1 MKTRTQ
7 KFRLGIFIT
16 IASLILVGLIAFF
29 TAQHFLEKSN
39 TYYVSYQDVSVGG
52 LEVGSPVKYLG
63 IKVGNISD
71 IKIDPNDVNS
81 IIVELELDPTTPVKE
96 DTKANIVA
104 RGITGLK
111 TIEIRGGTNEAE
123 SLEPGEFIKPG
134 SSATAEITGKAEV
147 IAEKAELVLNN
158 LQRFSRPE
166 NMKKFT
172 DVADEIS
179 SFVQRAEL
187 TMARVDTIVIE
198 NRDTL
203 NATIETAYKVA
214 GSLDKSLV
222 GINRLVNNDTIKNI
236 LVNTQEFSD
245 ALNDIN
251 LKVLVQDLS
260 ELVRQTQVLL
270 NNADSDINQ
279 GTQDLRRNLELLK
292 YTLENLNEASRKIN
306 SNPSI
311 LLRKQKS
318 ENVPDNQ
325 LKD

>member
-16 IASLILVGLIAFF
+16 ISSLILIGLVVFF
-29 TAQHFLEKSN
+29 TAQQFFEKSD
-39 TYYVSYQDVSVGG
+39 TYYVSYQDVSVSG

-63 IKVGNISD
+63 IKVGSISD
-71 IKIDPNDVNS
+71 IKIDPKDVNS
-81 IIVELELDPTTPVKE
+81 IIVELKLDPTTPVKE

-111 TIEIRGGTNEAE
+111 TIEIRGGSNKAKPLDE
-123 SLEPGEFIKPG
+123 GKFIEPG
-134 SSATAEITGKAEV
+134 SSVTAEITGKAEI
-147 IAEKAELVLNN
+147 IAEKAERVINN
-158 LQRFSRPE
+158 LQEFSSPD

-172 DVADEIS
+172 QAAEEIS

-187 TMARVDTIVIE
+187 TMARVDTLVME

-203 NATIETAYKVA
+203 NSTIIEAHRVTQRI
-214 GSLDKSLV
+214 DKSLTEV
-222 GINRLVNNDTIKNI
+222 ERLVQNDTIHRI
-236 LVNTQEFSD
+236 LANTEEFSNT
-245 ALNDIN
+245 LKESN
-251 LKVLVQDLS
+251 LKGLISDFS

-279 GTQDLRRNLELLK
+279 GTKDLKRNLELLK

-311 LLRKQKS
+311 LLRKTKKTD
-318 ENVPDNQ
+318 VPDND

>member
-16 IASLILVGLIAFF
+16 ISSLILIGLVVFF
-29 TAQHFLEKSN
+29 TAQQFFEKSD
-39 TYYVSYQDVSVGG
+39 TYYVSYQDVSVSG

-63 IKVGNISD
+63 IKVGSISD
-71 IKIDPNDVNS
+71 IKIDPKDVNS
-81 IIVELELDPTTPVKE
+81 IIVELKLDPTTPVKE

-111 TIEIRGGTNEAE
+111 TIEIRGGSNKAKPLDE
-123 SLEPGEFIKPG
+123 GKFIEPG
-134 SSATAEITGKAEV
+134 SSVTAEITGKAEV
-147 IAEKAELVLNN
+147 IAEKAERVINN
-158 LQRFSRPE
+158 LQEFSSPD

-172 DVADEIS
+172 QAAEEIS

-187 TMARVDTIVIE
+187 TMARVDTLVME

-203 NATIETAYKVA
+203 NSTIIEAHRVTQRI
-214 GSLDKSLV
+214 DKSLAEV
-222 GINRLVNNDTIKNI
+222 ERLVQNDTIHRI
-236 LVNTQEFSD
+236 LANTEEFSNT
-245 ALNDIN
+245 LKQSN
-251 LKVLVQDLS
+251 LKGLISDFS
-260 ELVRQTQVLL
+260 ELIRQTQVLL

-279 GTQDLRRNLELLK
+279 GTEDLKRNLELLK

-311 LLRKQKS
+311 LLRNPRKKD
-318 ENVPDNQ
+318 VPDSE

>member
-16 IASLILVGLIAFF
+16 ISSLILIGLVVFF
-29 TAQHFLEKSN
+29 TAQQFFEKSD
-39 TYYVSYQDVSVGG
+39 TYYVSYQDVSVSG

-63 IKVGNISD
+63 IKVGSISD
-71 IKIDPNDVNS
+71 IKIDPKDVNS
-81 IIVELELDPTTPVKE
+81 IIVELKLDPTTPVKE

-111 TIEIRGGTNEAE
+111 TIEIRGGSNKAKPLDE
-123 SLEPGEFIKPG
+123 GKFIEPG
-134 SSATAEITGKAEV
+134 SSVTAEITGKAEV
-147 IAEKAELVLNN
+147 IAEKAERVINN
-158 LQRFSRPE
+158 LQVFSSPE

-172 DVADEIS
+172 QAAEQIT

-187 TMARVDTIVIE
+187 TMARVDTLVME
-198 NRDTL
+198 NRDTI
-203 NATIETAYKVA
+203 NSTIIEAHRVTQRI
-214 GSLDKSLV
+214 DKSLAEV
-222 GINRLVNNDTIKNI
+222 ERLVRNDTIHRI
-236 LVNTQEFSD
+236 LANTEEFSNT
-245 ALNDIN
+245 LKQSN
-251 LKVLVQDLS
+251 LKGLISDFS
-260 ELVRQTQVLL
+260 ELIRQTQVLL

-279 GTQDLRRNLELLK
+279 GTEDLKRNLELLK

-311 LLRKQKS
+311 LLRNPRKNDTPDS
-318 ENVPDNQ
+318 E

>member
-16 IASLILVGLIAFF
+16 ISSLILIGLVVFF
-29 TAQHFLEKSN
+29 TAQQFFEKSD
-39 TYYVSYQDVSVGG
+39 TYYVSFQDVSVSG

-63 IKVGNISD
+63 IKVGSISD
-71 IKIDPNDVNS
+71 IKIDPKDVNS
-81 IIVELELDPTTPVKE
+81 IIVELKLDPTTPVKE

-111 TIEIRGGTNEAE
+111 TIEIRGGSNKAKPLDE
-123 SLEPGEFIKPG
+123 GKFIEPG
-134 SSATAEITGKAEV
+134 SSVTAEITGKAEV
-147 IAEKAELVLNN
+147 IAEKAERVINN
-158 LQRFSRPE
+158 LQEFSSPD

-172 DVADEIS
+172 QAAEEIS

-187 TMARVDTIVIE
+187 TMARVDTLVME

-203 NATIETAYKVA
+203 NSTIIEAHRVTQRI
-214 GSLDKSLV
+214 DKSLTEV
-222 GINRLVNNDTIKNI
+222 ERLVQNDTIHRI
-236 LVNTQEFSD
+236 LANTEEFSNT
-245 ALNDIN
+245 LKESN
-251 LKVLVQDLS
+251 LKGLISDFS

-279 GTQDLRRNLELLK
+279 GTKDLKRNLELLK

-311 LLRKQKS
+311 LLRKSRKTD
-318 ENVPDNQ
+318 VPDKD